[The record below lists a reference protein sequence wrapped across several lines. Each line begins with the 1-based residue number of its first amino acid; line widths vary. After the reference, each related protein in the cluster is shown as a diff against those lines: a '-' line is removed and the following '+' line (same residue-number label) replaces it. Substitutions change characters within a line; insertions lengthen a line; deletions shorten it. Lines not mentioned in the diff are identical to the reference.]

1 VLEQPGDTGRD
12 NPTQGMPTWVKGF
25 AIATAVL
32 VVLVVMLLTGGH
44 GPADTHRADRRRRL
58 SVRARAR
65 IWLVSWRHT

>member
-32 VVLVVMLLTGGH
+32 VVLVVVMLLTGGH
-44 GPADTHRADRRRRL
+44 GPG
-58 SVRARAR
+58 
-65 IWLVSWRHT
+65 RHTQGGSPAPAVGQSTNTNLVPT